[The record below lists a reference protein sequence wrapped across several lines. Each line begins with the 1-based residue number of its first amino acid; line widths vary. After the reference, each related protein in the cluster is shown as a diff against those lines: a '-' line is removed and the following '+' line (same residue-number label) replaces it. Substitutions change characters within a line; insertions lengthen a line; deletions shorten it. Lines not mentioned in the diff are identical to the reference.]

1 MRTDG
6 GADILHCRQLKGHWH
21 STVGSQQRRE
31 SAHRLVT
38 GLRGASLTH
47 ASLCSLPCAR
57 FTHTWAKSPP
67 SRWTRP
73 RVRSCRRART
83 IRGAFNEPRCAM
95 HRSRLPS
102 LAHSLLHDLR
112 TLKPLVRFKGATNTR
127 SSVCL
132 SCPPLAIPCSL
143 PAQRRLRQ
151 VALCTQLAHRL
162 GQRVWQ
168 CLSLRH
174 GVGRGHPD
182 AGTRSRRRVFG
193 QVVRCS
199 GAFFLSAFSLLG
211 CIANVSSMTGGTG
224 VVRR

>member
-6 GADILHCRQLKGHWH
+6 GADILPCRQLKGHWH

-38 GLRGASLTH
+38 ALRGASLTL
-47 ASLCSLPCAR
+47 ASFCSLPCAR
-57 FTHTWAKSPP
+57 FTHIWAKSPP

-73 RVRSCRRART
+73 RARSCRRART
-83 IRGAFNEPRCAM
+83 TRGALNGPRCAVI
-95 HRSRLPS
+95 RSPFTRPR
-102 LAHSLLHDLR
+102 AHSLLHDLR

-127 SSVCL
+127 SSACL
-132 SCPPLAIPCSL
+132 SFPPPAIPCSL
-143 PAQRRLRQ
+143 PRQRRLRQ
-151 VALCTQLAHRL
+151 VALRTQLAHRL

-182 AGTRSRRRVFG
+182 AGARSWRRVFG

-199 GAFFLSAFSLLG
+199 GVFCSICTL
-211 CIANVSSMTGGTG
+211 C
-224 VVRR
+224 